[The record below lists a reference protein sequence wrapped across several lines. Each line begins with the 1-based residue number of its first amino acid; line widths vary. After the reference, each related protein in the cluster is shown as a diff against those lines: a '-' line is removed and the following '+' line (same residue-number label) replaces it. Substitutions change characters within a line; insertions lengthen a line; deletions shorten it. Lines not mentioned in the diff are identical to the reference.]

1 MEDIKYK
8 SYNIIKTMIDPKTGK
23 KSCVLMLDGL
33 SSILEIKSLDK
44 ALKMAEMFNEN
55 SDSGWT
61 YEVRSGGKLINKK

>member
-1 MEDIKYK
+1 MEDTKYK
-8 SYNIIKTMIDPKTGK
+8 SYNIVKTMIDPKTGK

-55 SDSGWT
+55 SDSGWV

>member
-8 SYNIIKTMIDPKTGK
+8 SYNIVKTMIDPKTGK
-23 KSCVLMLDGL
+23 KSCILMLDGL

>member
-8 SYNIIKTMIDPKTGK
+8 SYNIMKTMIDPETGK

-55 SDSGWT
+55 SDSGWV

>member
-8 SYNIIKTMIDPKTGK
+8 SYNIMKTMIDPKTGK

-55 SDSGWT
+55 SDSGWV

>member
-1 MEDIKYK
+1 
-8 SYNIIKTMIDPKTGK
+8 
-23 KSCVLMLDGL
+23 MLDGL

-44 ALKMAEMFNEN
+44 ALNMAKMFNEN